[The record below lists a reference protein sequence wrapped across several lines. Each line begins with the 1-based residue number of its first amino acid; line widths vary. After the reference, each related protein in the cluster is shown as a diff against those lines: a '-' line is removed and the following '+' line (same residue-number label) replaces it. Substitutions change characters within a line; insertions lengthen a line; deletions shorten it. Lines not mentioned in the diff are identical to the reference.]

1 MELGNILQNLI
12 YRDEMVYTTSGDYS
26 FECGQDVVVCSE
38 HGYPTGLDDGDGC
51 QCEKMGYGFCV
62 TFFGVELMRMSVSE
76 LCAESLVVSLFLGIK
91 KFVEEYEGWCA
102 SE

>member
-38 HGYPTGLDDGDGC
+38 HGYPTGLDNDLGIPRIYYISIGC
-51 QCEKMGYGFCV
+51 LGGYGIAINIID
-62 TFFGVELMRMSVSE
+62 LI
-76 LCAESLVVSLFLGIK
+76 GIETK
-91 KFVEEYEGWCA
+91 Q
-102 SE
+102 